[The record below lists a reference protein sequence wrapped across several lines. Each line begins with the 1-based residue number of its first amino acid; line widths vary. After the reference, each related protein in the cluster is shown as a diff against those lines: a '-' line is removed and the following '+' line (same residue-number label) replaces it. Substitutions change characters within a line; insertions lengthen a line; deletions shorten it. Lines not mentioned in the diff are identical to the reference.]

1 MFYNRILK
9 ASHEFIN
16 GNHYC
21 ATKIFMNPNYYNNL
35 EKEMF
40 GGQWMFLIKCSKVLG
55 LKIIINYEVQDF
67 KLE

>member
-9 ASHEFIN
+9 ASQEFIN
-16 GNHYC
+16 DNHYC

-55 LKIIINYEVQDF
+55 
-67 KLE
+67 